1 MAGLANRFAHGG
13 LWSPALICP
22 HGPFLQRLCQRR
34 FSLPV
39 PIHSR
44 QRYWSGSVLQPIVL
58 VQVKGA
64 QLMASPIGPHDQDRL
79 RMLNAAGIV
88 AAPLEP
94 ALERICEEARQHF
107 EVPISLITLVERQR
121 LVVKAAC
128 GIVVTEMPRDGAF
141 CAYTILSD
149 EVFVIPDMRA
159 DERFRCN
166 PWVTDEPHARFYAG
180 APLIYQEN
188 VRLGSL
194 CVLDTQPRT
203 FSRGDK
209 AELREMA
216 DRVVTAM
223 ATQELTILMRATTGL
238 PL

>member
-1 MAGLANRFAHGG
+1 LPAPIRLIRRNRNGA
-13 LWSPALICP
+13 SSQLII
-22 HGPFLQRLCQRR
+22 F
-34 FSLPV
+34 
-39 PIHSR
+39 
-44 QRYWSGSVLQPIVL
+44 

-64 QLMASPIGPHDQDRL
+64 HVMASPIGSHEEGRL
-79 RMLNAAGIV
+79 RVLAEARIV

-94 ALERICEEARQHF
+94 ALERICQEAQQHF
-107 EVPISLITLVERQR
+107 EVPISLVTLVEHQR
-121 LVVKAAC
+121 LLVKAAC
-128 GIVVTEMPRDGAF
+128 GIAVTEMPRDGAF

-159 DERFRCN
+159 DERFRHN
-166 PWVTDEPHARFYAG
+166 SWVTDEPHPRFYAG

-203 FSRGDK
+203 CSRGGK
-209 AELREMA
+209 AELQEMA

-223 ATQELTILMRATTGL
+223 ATQKLATLTRAATSL
-238 PL
+238 PR